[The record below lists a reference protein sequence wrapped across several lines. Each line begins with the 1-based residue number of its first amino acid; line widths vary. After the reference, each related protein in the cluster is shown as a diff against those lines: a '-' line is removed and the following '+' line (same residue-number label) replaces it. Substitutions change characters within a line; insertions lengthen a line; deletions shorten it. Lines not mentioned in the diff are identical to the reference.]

1 MKTHILITVL
11 SGLLATICNG
21 CSQNPE
27 KSYKEAESL
36 HWKKVFHDDFKDM
49 DTTAWHLDGL
59 RGSMKITPEGLVLSA
74 GNMINANSDH
84 VVLWNTQEYKGDIR
98 VEYDFTRLDTC
109 STETVNIIYLHAN
122 GSGADGYSHDIM
134 EWNDR
139 RTVPAMSTYFNHMN
153 AFHISYAVEKGDTLK
168 ADYVRG
174 RRYMPETGKGL
185 AGTALRPEYENTGL
199 FRTGITYHITVIK
212 RGSMLFMNVAGDGKE
227 KLFHFDLSSHPDIDG
242 GRTGLRQMWGRT
254 SRYADFKVFQPDK

>member
-98 VEYDFTRLDTC
+98 V
-109 STETVNIIYLHAN
+109 
-122 GSGADGYSHDIM
+122 
-134 EWNDR
+134 
-139 RTVPAMSTYFNHMN
+139 
-153 AFHISYAVEKGDTLK
+153 
-168 ADYVRG
+168 
-174 RRYMPETGKGL
+174 
-185 AGTALRPEYENTGL
+185 
-199 FRTGITYHITVIK
+199 
-212 RGSMLFMNVAGDGKE
+212 
-227 KLFHFDLSSHPDIDG
+227 
-242 GRTGLRQMWGRT
+242 
-254 SRYADFKVFQPDK
+254 